1 MRATES
7 ELPEFPFTTADGSS
21 DRERVF
27 RLREER
33 PISRV
38 VLSGVPVWLVTR
50 HADVNAVL
58 VDTRFS
64 LARAI
69 DPGIPRL
76 GTVEMMPGQLLAT
89 DPPEHT
95 RLRKLVAK
103 VFTSRRIEQLRPH
116 VQDVSDR
123 LLDRLAGMTPPV
135 DLIEH
140 FTAALPIEI
149 ICELL
154 GVPHQDRDRFQDW
167 TERILTVSGLTEEEV
182 QSGWAR
188 MTDYLAGLVSGK
200 RRAPTDD
207 LLGMLTAAR
216 DEDDVLD
223 ESELVLL
230 ALALLIGGYETTKNQ
245 LASSVAM
252 LLTEHPDQW
261 QRLIADPELVP
272 TAVDELLRYV
282 PLFGYEVTFPRVA
295 TATVE
300 LGGVT
305 IAEGDT
311 VLISLTSANRDKA
324 VFDGAD
330 EFDPARVPN
339 RHLAFGN
346 GIHRC
351 LGAQLAKIELETGL
365 SGLLRRFP
373 QLRLTDDE
381 LRWKTGVF
389 VHALHRLQVAW

>member
-27 RLREER
+27 RLREEQ

-95 RLRKLVAK
+95 RLRKLVTK
-103 VFTSRRIEQLRPH
+103 VFTARRIEQLRPH

-123 LLDRLAGMTPPV
+123 LLDRLAGLTPPV

-140 FTAALPIEI
+140 FAAALPIEI
-149 ICELL
+149 ICEML

-167 TERILTVSGLTEEEV
+167 TERILTVSGLPDEEV
-182 QSGWAR
+182 RSGWAR
-188 MTDYLAGLVSGK
+188 MTGYLAGLVSEK

-216 DEDDVLD
+216 DEDDELTED
-223 ESELVLL
+223 ELVLL

-261 QRLIADPELVP
+261 QRLIEHPELIP
-272 TAVDELLRYV
+272 SAVEELLRYV

-305 IAEGDT
+305 IAAGDT
-311 VLISLTSANRDKA
+311 VLISLTSANRDSA
-324 VFDGAD
+324 VFDAPD
-330 EFDPARVPN
+330 EFDPARLPN

-346 GIHRC
+346 GVHRC
-351 LGAQLAKIELETGL
+351 LGAQLARIELETGL
-365 SGLLRRFP
+365 GGLLRRFP

-381 LRWKTGVF
+381 LQWKKGVF
-389 VHALHRLQVAW
+389 VHALHRLQVEW